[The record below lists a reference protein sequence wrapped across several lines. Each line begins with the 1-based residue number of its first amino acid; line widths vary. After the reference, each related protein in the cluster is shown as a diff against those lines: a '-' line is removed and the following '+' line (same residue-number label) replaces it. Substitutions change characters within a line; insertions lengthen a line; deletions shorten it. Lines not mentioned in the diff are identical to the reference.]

1 MHIVQRIFLYAVSA
15 LLIVAGA
22 ALVVYP
28 ISELY
33 QVAIAQVPRNWLL
46 RVAIGFSAA
55 AVGVFTVLPFG
66 WIGRRGKKIA
76 FPGAHGTVV
85 IQLGSFEASLRKT
98 ISKLPVVKKIN
109 VTVAPTDND
118 RKVGIHARVTLVK
131 PIETGA
137 RETADRLREYIDKAA
152 RRILGADE
160 VTTVDVEVV
169 NIIVDSTQTAESLE
183 AVFAEREAALAAAP
197 VAAAAASTAI
207 EDTEAVPVTQAAF
220 APEPEPETMKDESSE
235 LLTYDE
241 AQRLHSDTEA
251 EQGAEQEAEQEAQP
265 ALSAWDAESDGR
277 SDSAEPEEMSFE
289 EPAEELEEPE
299 QPEAAPLPHEVE
311 EEERDSRTL

>member
-15 LLIVAGA
+15 LLIAAGA
-22 ALVVYP
+22 ALVFYP

-33 QVAIAQVPRNWLL
+33 QIAIAQVPRNWLL

-66 WIGRRGKKIA
+66 LIGRRGKKIA
-76 FPGAHGTVV
+76 FPGTHGTVV

-98 ISKLPVVKKIN
+98 ISKLPVVKKID

-131 PIETGA
+131 PVETGA

-152 RRILGADE
+152 RRILGANE

-169 NIIVDSTQTAESLE
+169 HIIVDSTQTAESLE
-183 AVFAEREAALAAAP
+183 AVFAESEAALAAAP
-197 VAAAAASTAI
+197 VAAVAASAAT
-207 EDTEAVPVTQAAF
+207 DYTEAAPVTRSAF

-235 LLTYDE
+235 LLTYEE
-241 AQRLHSDTEA
+241 AQRLHGETAVEPETER
-251 EQGAEQEAEQEAQP
+251 EAEQEAQP
-265 ALSAWDAESDGR
+265 ALSVWDAESDGR
-277 SDSAEPEEMSFE
+277 SELVEPEEASFE
-289 EPAEELEEPE
+289 EPVEEA
-299 QPEAAPLPHEVE
+299 EAAETASLPRELE